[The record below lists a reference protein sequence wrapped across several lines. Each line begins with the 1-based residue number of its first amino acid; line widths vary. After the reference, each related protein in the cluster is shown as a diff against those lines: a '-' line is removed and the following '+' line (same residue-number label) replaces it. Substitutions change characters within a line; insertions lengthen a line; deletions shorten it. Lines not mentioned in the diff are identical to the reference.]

1 MRKCPVCDS
10 DMTLLLVS
18 YVCDPCDARKRE
30 RERAPIPQWKP
41 SAITIEEFD
50 LEWDDSAWFPDTT
63 Q

>member
-1 MRKCPVCDS
+1 
-10 DMTLLLVS
+10 MTLLLVS